1 MIYPEFPDHIFGV
14 NAGVVEGE
22 NLVRYIFERL
32 KPFLKLTENP
42 DPTPT
47 RPRPPTPTPGTN
59 FFSAK
64 SCLIFIKLTG
74 YLLIHLPT

>member
-42 DPTPT
+42 DPTPNPT
-47 RPRPPTPTPGTN
+47 PTPTPGTN

-64 SCLIFIKLTG
+64 SCRIFIKLSG
-74 YLLIHLPT
+74 YHPDHQPT